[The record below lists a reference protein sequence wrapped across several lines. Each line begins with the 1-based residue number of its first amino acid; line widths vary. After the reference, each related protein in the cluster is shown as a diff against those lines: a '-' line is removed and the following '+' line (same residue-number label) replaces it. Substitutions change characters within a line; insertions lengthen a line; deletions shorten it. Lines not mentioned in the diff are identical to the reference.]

1 MFWTKQKEGI
11 GEGAGQL
18 IATQAKHVVLLKHPN
33 LDSVYFSAR
42 ALNLNA
48 ISKLFILFETDFS
61 QCMCMKMVKKSYEM
75 TKDRHAF
82 DGKPLVNT
90 SLTARK
96 MVPNRRRRRFR
107 CVVRTANTGN
117 NYVSLHLHSL
127 IYQKNGVFSR

>member
-18 IATQAKHVVLLKHPN
+18 IPTQAKHVVLLKHPN

-48 ISKLFILFETDFS
+48 ISKLFILFETDFW
-61 QCMCMKMVKKSYEM
+61 QRMCMKMVKKSYEM

-96 MVPNRRRRRFR
+96 MVPNRRRHDVFDTLYERQ
-107 CVVRTANTGN
+107 TQE
-117 NYVSLHLHSL
+117 
-127 IYQKNGVFSR
+127 IIVFSSIYTH